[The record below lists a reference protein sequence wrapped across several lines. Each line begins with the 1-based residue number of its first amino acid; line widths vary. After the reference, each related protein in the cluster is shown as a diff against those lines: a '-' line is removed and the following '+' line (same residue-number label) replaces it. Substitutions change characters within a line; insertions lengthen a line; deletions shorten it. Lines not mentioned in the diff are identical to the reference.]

1 MQLHMY
7 MMAYEA
13 DPTRAEAQFYIA
25 ELARNQHWWNLA
37 WLFVNDGLQRSIDPT
52 KLFLESGIYDWRLR
66 YEQSIAAWYTK
77 QFEIGRT
84 SCEWLLSRSDLPKDI
99 QEVTAKNLELYR
111 SAK

>member
-1 MQLHMY
+1 

-66 YEQSIAAWYTK
+66 YEQSITAWYTK

-84 SCEWLLSRSDLPKDI
+84 SCEWLLTRSDLPKDI